1 MENSPEMIQAL
12 KIVLKCE
19 IQSLLQRL
27 ADTGEESV
35 VVTASAIDASTSHL
49 CSTKG
54 EGFIELSNINEIKKQ
69 FLFFCSGFHEGS
81 QSTQASRRTEFQ
93 QSSFP
98 QHKKKKLFP
107 HSASFQG
114 LSGTLSTWQSC
125 ASAPDVSVQN
135 IVKVPK
141 QRQMSH
147 DVDLFQRDRGKD
159 IDSVPHMSHM
169 SMYMSPDGTVEY
181 STEDSPV
188 EIQEDFPVERQADII
203 RNLKHL
209 EQVGNRQDTER
220 KGPLKTSVI
229 DLSEDDCMSDMEV
242 LKQKTVVEA
251 QKSGK
256 TSKSYCEETHI
267 FNKPVGNY
275 GFDESLNAFKINEQI
290 SKYHKQEELQC
301 KGKDI
306 ESTDSE
312 EQNQMEYKQ
321 SRDLSPDLKNK
332 FEIKKEP
339 VDGSLSVFNVKF
351 DRPSYP
357 CLEKESMHSS
367 KKDRSKYMRHDVGEQ
382 SGDGSFSASDEGV
395 SQIAAA
401 MPNQDAESA
410 EASDASF
417 EEKGHHD
424 FSSGFSD
431 LTNSDWGQNQT
442 VGSHTFES
450 AFVEIG
456 HMAKCLICEKVLY
469 NKNNRKFHWR
479 SHVGD
484 KRYKCDLCGKAFT
497 HPSNMRSHRRTH
509 TGEKPFGC
517 EFCEKRY
524 GRRDHL
530 VAHKLKYHIEHANVE
545 LADVNT

>member
-81 QSTQASRRTEFQ
+81 QSTQAVRRTEFQ
-93 QSSFP
+93 QSCFP
-98 QHKKKKLFP
+98 QHRKKKFFP
-107 HSASFQG
+107 PSASHQG
-114 LSGTLSTWQSC
+114 SSSSLSTWQGCSG
-125 ASAPDVSVQN
+125 APDVSIKN

-147 DVDLFQRDRGKD
+147 DMNLFQRDRGKD
-159 IDSVPHMSHM
+159 IDSVPHMGQM

-181 STEDSPV
+181 STEDSV
-188 EIQEDFPVERQADII
+188 EVQEDFPVERQADII
-203 RNLKHL
+203 RNMKLL
-209 EQVGNRQDTER
+209 EQVGNRQSTER
-220 KGPLKTSVI
+220 KGTLKTSVI

-242 LKQKTVVEA
+242 LKQKPIVEA
-251 QKSGK
+251 QKNSK
-256 TSKSYCEETHI
+256 TSKPYTEETHI

-275 GFDESLNAFKINEQI
+275 GFDESLNAYKISEQI

-301 KGKDI
+301 KVKDT
-306 ESTDSE
+306 ESTDIE
-312 EQNQMEYKQ
+312 EQNRMEYDQ
-321 SRDLSPDLKNK
+321 SYESPNLKNK
-332 FEIKKEP
+332 LEIKEEP
-339 VDGSLSVFNVKF
+339 VDGPLSEFDVKF
-351 DRPSYP
+351 DRPSYHST
-357 CLEKESMHSS
+357 EKESVHSS
-367 KKDRSKYMRHDVGEQ
+367 KKDRRKYMRLDVGEQ

-401 MPNQDAESA
+401 VPTQDAEST

-417 EEKGHHD
+417 EEKGHQD

-431 LTNSDWGQNQT
+431 LANSDWGQNQT
-442 VGSHTFES
+442 VGSHTFET

-484 KRYKCDLCGKAFT
+484 KRYKCDICGKAFT

-530 VAHKLKYHIEHANVE
+530 ASHKLKYHIEHANVE
-545 LADVNT
+545 LTDVNT